1 MIHHETPKIK
11 NNKQSRAQ
19 IAVDNLLQ
27 SAEVLLDSGDPKA
40 LNARNLS
47 DTSGYSV
54 GTIYYYLSKV
64 EDVFILLI
72 LRRRKKHFGKLV
84 NMIDDFDSEQPLRAL
99 LEKMVD
105 ASFVEYNRMNPRS
118 FALIFKMI
126 IKSTKSPLAFDQ
138 EMNMLVEPLI
148 AAQKRDQT
156 NTFRAMAADDLLMLL
171 QACFALIRRPFLEIN
186 PVAGTQQH
194 RALTVDAL
202 ERLLGN
208 RA

>member
-1 MIHHETPKIK
+1 MIYHETPKIK
-11 NNKQSRAQ
+11 NSKQSRAQ

-47 DTSGYSV
+47 DTSGYSI

-64 EDVFILLI
+64 EDIFILLI
-72 LRRRKKHFGKLV
+72 LRRRKKHFAKLV
-84 NMIDDFDSEQPLRAL
+84 NMIEDFASDQPLKAL

-126 IKSTKSPLAFDQ
+126 IKSTKSPLGFDQ
-138 EMNMLVEPLI
+138 EMNMLVEPLM
-148 AAQKRDQT
+148 AAQKRDET
-156 NTFRAMAADDLLMLL
+156 NTFRAIAADDLLMLL

-186 PVAGTQQH
+186 PVAGTEQH

-208 RA
+208 RT

>member
-1 MIHHETPKIK
+1 MIHHEAPKIK
-11 NNKQSRAQ
+11 KSKQSRAQ

-47 DTSGYSV
+47 NTSGYSI

-72 LRRRKKHFGKLV
+72 LRRRKKHFAKLV
-84 NMIDDFDSEQPLRAL
+84 AMINDFNSQQPLRDL
-99 LEKMVD
+99 LENMVD
-105 ASFVEYNRMNPRS
+105 ASFAEYNRMNPRS

-148 AAQKRDQT
+148 SAQKRDQT

>member
-1 MIHHETPKIK
+1 MIHHEVPKIK
-11 NNKQSRAQ
+11 KSKQSRAQ

-47 DTSGYSV
+47 STSGYSV

-72 LRRRKKHFGKLV
+72 LRRRKKHFAKLV
-84 NMIDDFDSEQPLRAL
+84 AMIDDFASDQPLRTL

-126 IKSTKSPLAFDQ
+126 IKSTKSPLGFDQ
-138 EMNMLVEPLI
+138 EMSMLVEPLI

-186 PVAGTQQH
+186 PVAGTAQH

-208 RA
+208 R

>member
-11 NNKQSRAQ
+11 NSKQSRAQ

-64 EDVFILLI
+64 EDIFILLI
-72 LRRRKKHFGKLV
+72 LRRRRKHFGKLV
-84 NMIDDFDSEQPLRAL
+84 NMIDGFDSEQPLRAL

-148 AAQKRDQT
+148 SAQKRDQT

>member
-1 MIHHETPKIK
+1 MIYHETPKIK
-11 NNKQSRAQ
+11 NSKQSRAQ

-47 DTSGYSV
+47 DTSGYSI

-64 EDVFILLI
+64 EDIFILLI
-72 LRRRKKHFGKLV
+72 LRRRKKHFAKLV
-84 NMIDDFDSEQPLRAL
+84 NMIEDFASDQPLKAL

-126 IKSTKSPLAFDQ
+126 IKSTKSPLGFDQ
-138 EMNMLVEPLI
+138 EMNMLVEPLM
-148 AAQKRDQT
+148 AAQKRDET
-156 NTFRAMAADDLLMLL
+156 NTFRAIAADDLLMLL

-186 PVAGTQQH
+186 PVAGTEQH

-208 RA
+208 RP

>member
-11 NNKQSRAQ
+11 KIKQSRAQ

-47 DTSGYSV
+47 DTSGYSI

-64 EDVFILLI
+64 DDIFILLI
-72 LRRRKKHFGKLV
+72 LRRRKKHFAKLV
-84 NMIDDFDSEQPLRAL
+84 AMIEDFASDQPLRAL

-126 IKSTKSPLAFDQ
+126 IKSTKSPLGFDQ
-138 EMNMLVEPLI
+138 EMNMLVEPLM

-186 PVAGTQQH
+186 PVAGTEQH

-208 RA
+208 RT

>member
-11 NNKQSRAQ
+11 NSKQSRAQ

-64 EDVFILLI
+64 EDIFILLI
-72 LRRRKKHFGKLV
+72 LRRRKKHFAKLV
-84 NMIDDFDSEQPLRAL
+84 NMIDDFDSEQPLRDL

-148 AAQKRDQT
+148 AARKRDKT
-156 NTFRAMAADDLLMLL
+156 NTIRAVAADDLLMLL
-171 QACFALIRRPFLEIN
+171 QACFALIRRPFLEVN
-186 PVAGTQQH
+186 PVAGTEQH

-208 RA
+208 RT

>member
-1 MIHHETPKIK
+1 MIYHETPKIK
-11 NNKQSRAQ
+11 NSKQSRAQ
-19 IAVDNLLQ
+19 IALDNLLQ

-47 DTSGYSV
+47 DTSGYSI

-64 EDVFILLI
+64 EDIFILLI
-72 LRRRKKHFGKLV
+72 LRRRKKHFAKLV
-84 NMIDDFDSEQPLRAL
+84 NMIEDFASDQPLRAL

-126 IKSTKSPLAFDQ
+126 IKSTKSPLGFDQ
-138 EMNMLVEPLI
+138 EMNMLVEPLM
-148 AAQKRDQT
+148 AAQKRDET
-156 NTFRAMAADDLLMLL
+156 NTFRAIAADDLLMLL

-186 PVAGTQQH
+186 PVAGTEQH

-208 RA
+208 RP

>member
-1 MIHHETPKIK
+1 VIHHEAPKIK
-11 NNKQSRAQ
+11 KSKQSRAQ

-47 DTSGYSV
+47 STSGYSV

-64 EDVFILLI
+64 EDIFILLI
-72 LRRRKKHFGKLV
+72 LRRRKKHFAKLV
-84 NMIDDFDSEQPLRAL
+84 SMIDDFASDQPLRAL

-126 IKSTKSPLAFDQ
+126 IKSTNSPLGFDQ

-186 PVAGTQQH
+186 PVAGTEHH

-208 RA
+208 RS

>member
-1 MIHHETPKIK
+1 MIHHEAPKIK
-11 NNKQSRAQ
+11 SSKQSRAQ

-47 DTSGYSV
+47 SSSGYSI

-64 EDVFILLI
+64 DDIFILLI
-72 LRRRKKHFGKLV
+72 LRRRKKHFAKLV
-84 NMIDDFDSEQPLRAL
+84 DMINDFSSEQPLRAL

-105 ASFVEYNRMNPRS
+105 ASFVEYTRMNPRS

-126 IKSTKSPLAFDQ
+126 IKSSKNPLGFDQ
-138 EMNMLVEPLI
+138 EMGMLVEPLI

-156 NTFRAMAADDLLMLL
+156 NTFRAMAPDDLLLLL
-171 QACFALIRRPFLEIN
+171 QACFALIRRPFLEVN
-186 PVAGTQQH
+186 PVAGTPQH
-194 RALTVDAL
+194 RTLTVDAL
-202 ERLLGN
+202 DRLLGN
-208 RA
+208 RS

>member
-1 MIHHETPKIK
+1 M
-11 NNKQSRAQ
+11 
-19 IAVDNLLQ
+19 Q

-99 LEKMVD
+99 LETMVD